1 MINKQHQKNI
11 NLKDLYLDN
20 NLIKIIMMKDQMKKT
35 IKISIISLIIH
46 RHQKNQL
53 KTIIS
58 EVIKTELMI
67 IKHQS
72 QISELHLKI
81 KDYNNIK

>member
-1 MINKQHQKNI
+1 VINKQHQKNI

>member
-72 QISELHLKI
+72 QIS
-81 KDYNNIK
+81 